1 LRDTLTLTLQ
11 LTNAALNKDESS
23 INQVHLIFRNEFS
36 VPSETYPK
44 DPNRYIEQVWGL
56 PPGELTDDGKS
67 SMLKLGQEIRKQK
80 YPHFPKSDTFSLD
93 DVYVRSIDTNRNILS
108 AQMLLGGFC
117 DAVTDLKRTV
127 PIHSAPLTQD
137 TLLSDFECPYY
148 DQLLAEQHSSASA
161 LLSEDGF
168 LDQLSDYT
176 GFPVQSFDD
185 IISLHAILEA
195 QVYDF
200 SKKGIRLWN

>member
-1 LRDTLTLTLQ
+1 M
-11 LTNAALNKDESS
+11 
-23 INQVHLIFRNEFS
+23 
-36 VPSETYPK
+36 
-44 DPNRYIEQVWGL
+44 WGL

-127 PIHSAPLTQD
+127 PIHSAPLTQGNHQHKIRHNLIAYHNKDSCILD

-195 QVYDF
+195 QVVIF
-200 SKKGIRLWN
+200 FQ